1 LGALFVMTAPLIEI
15 YLGNK
20 TTESI
25 S

>member
-20 TTESI
+20 PTESI
-25 S
+25 G